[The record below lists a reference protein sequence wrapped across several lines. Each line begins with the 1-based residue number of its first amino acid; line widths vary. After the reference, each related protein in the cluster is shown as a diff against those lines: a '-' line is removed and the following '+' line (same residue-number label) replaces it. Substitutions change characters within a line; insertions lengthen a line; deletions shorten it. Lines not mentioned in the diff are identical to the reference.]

1 MKELS
6 VKEELI
12 SGNLKDGSVKVL
24 LSLNDN
30 LKIESV
36 LMVYNRFAKT
46 PHFSAGDEGKAVESL
61 PEKTLGFQPREAYRD
76 WITACVSVMVGCPL
90 GCKFCATG
98 KMGFQRN
105 LTSREIVDQVAFWNN
120 YLSPMKKRVSR
131 LVFMGMG
138 EPFLNWDET
147 QKAIAEIS
155 IPGRFNIGYQQMTI
169 STVGII
175 PEMYKFADLKSKINL
190 AISLH
195 SPFQEKREQII
206 PIAKK
211 YPITELM
218 RFCGHYVKLN
228 NRKIFFEYALIDK
241 FNDTFEDIFAL
252 KKLFGSSLFH
262 LNVIVL
268 NPTGGKY
275 KGSGMGRRETFV
287 RALEKYKIPFTIR
300 RSLGKEINAACGQL
314 ATQTALSS
322 RPEE

>member
-12 SGNLKDGSVKVL
+12 SGSLKDDSVKAL

-36 LMVYNRFAKT
+36 LMV
-46 PHFSAGDEGKAVESL
+46 
-61 PEKTLGFQPREAYRD
+61 YRD

-105 LTSREIVDQVAFWNN
+105 LSSREIVDQIAFWNN
-120 YLSPMKKRVSR
+120 YLQPMKKRVSR

-138 EPFLNWDET
+138 EPFLNWEET
-147 QKAIAEIS
+147 NKAITEIVT
-155 IPGRFNIGYQQMTI
+155 PGRFNIGFNQMTV

-175 PEMYKFADLKSKINL
+175 PELYKFADLKSKINL

-195 SPFQEKREQII
+195 SPFQEKREEII

-228 NRKIFFEYALIDK
+228 NKKIFFEYALIDK

-252 KKLFGSSLFH
+252 KKLFGSPLFQ

-287 RALEKYKIPFTIR
+287 RALKKYKIPFTIR

-314 ATQTALSS
+314 ATQTAQSS
-322 RPEE
+322 HQEEQNLN

>member
-1 MKELS
+1 MKELI
-6 VKEELI
+6 VKEKMI
-12 SGNLKDGSVKVL
+12 FGNLKDDSVKAL

-36 LMVYNRFAKT
+36 LMV
-46 PHFSAGDEGKAVESL
+46 
-61 PEKTLGFQPREAYRD
+61 YRD

-105 LTSREIVDQVAFWNN
+105 LSSKEIVDQIAFWNN
-120 YLSPMKKRVSR
+120 YLQPMKKRVSR

-138 EPFLNWDET
+138 EPFLNWNET

-155 IPGRFNIGYQQMTI
+155 IPGKFNISYQQMTV
-169 STVGII
+169 STVVII

-211 YPITELM
+211 YPLTELM

-241 FNDTFEDIFAL
+241 FNDTFEDIFAI

-268 NPTGGKY
+268 KPTGGKY

-314 ATQTALSS
+314 VTQTAQPS
-322 RPEE
+322 RPEEQNLN